1 MKNILFTE
9 FNIGGYYGIKFNVD
23 VSIYGMKASSSVE
36 PFGAAFVYGQ
46 LEVGYAVSGLLK
58 LEGKILELQFPAQT
72 EINFSK
78 FPLEVG
84 YVLNKYILSVSLC
97 KSVVFL
103 ACLFHI
109 FFQFALL
116 LQRFVVLNPEAV
128 NSQRSITSC
137 FIGILYHT

>member
-78 FPLEVG
+78 FPLEIG

-97 KSVVFL
+97 KSVVFWH
-103 ACLFHI
+103 ACFT
-109 FFQFALL
+109 FFSSLPYFYKDLLYLIPKLWIVKEVLL
-116 LQRFVVLNPEAV
+116 LVL
-128 NSQRSITSC
+128 
-137 FIGILYHT
+137 